1 MVAIRRSGMF
11 LNVAICA
18 ALLPAGCQVNV
29 VPPEEAALAG
39 PWLLSAPETAEHDG
53 KLFVFDDAG
62 ILIEIRKTSGNQTFI
77 DRNAHRDTTVNG
89 TYVRIET
96 QDDSLFGGN
105 ELIFEGNF
113 NDARNV
119 INGKLQREDP
129 GFLNDDLVITE
140 LGPATFTKQ

>member
-1 MVAIRRSGMF
+1 MSIIRSSRKFSWVI
-11 LNVAICA
+11 LCA
-18 ALLPAGCQVNV
+18 ALMPAGCNVTV
-29 VPPEEAALAG
+29 VPPPEAILQGA
-39 PWLLSAPETAEHDG
+39 WLLSAPETAEHDG